1 MWNDLTLPKPLLPK
15 PFTRVWVQTDTGR
28 QVAAY
33 LNDAGEWVI
42 LCPRVAETHPR
53 IVKWSYGYE

>member
-1 MWNDLTLPKPLLPK
+1 MWNDLTLPNPLMPK
-15 PFTRVWVQTDTGR
+15 LFTRVWVKTDTGR

-42 LCPRVAETHPR
+42 LCPRGGENPSENR
-53 IVKWSYGYE
+53 QMELWL

>member
-1 MWNDLTLPKPLLPK
+1 MWNDLTLPDPLLPK
-15 PFTRVWVQTDTGR
+15 LFTRVWVKTDTGR

-33 LNDAGEWVI
+33 LNGAGEWVI
-42 LCPRVAETHPR
+42 FCPRVEKTHPK

>member
-1 MWNDLTLPKPLLPK
+1 MWTNVKDALPKL
-15 PFTRVWVQTDTGR
+15 FTRVWVKTDTGR

-42 LCPRVAETHPR
+42 LCPRVARLHPT

>member
-1 MWNDLTLPKPLLPK
+1 MWNDLLLPK
-15 PFTRVWVQTDTGR
+15 LFTRVWVKTDAGR

-42 LCPRVAETHPR
+42 LCPRVAKTHPK

>member
-1 MWNDLTLPKPLLPK
+1 MWNDLTLPDPLLPK
-15 PFTRVWVQTDTGR
+15 LFTRVWVKTDTGR

-42 LCPRVAETHPR
+42 PCPRVAKTHPK